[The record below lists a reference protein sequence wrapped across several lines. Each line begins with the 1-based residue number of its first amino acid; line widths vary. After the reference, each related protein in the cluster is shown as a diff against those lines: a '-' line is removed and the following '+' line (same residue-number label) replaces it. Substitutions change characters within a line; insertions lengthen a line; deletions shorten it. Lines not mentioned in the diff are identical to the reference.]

1 MWEEFGEWM
10 SKIKTHCTNLTEL
23 LYEQKQERGKYK
35 RKKTDP
41 VSHYLEE
48 YGRRFSYFSMIS
60 QSTVIKA
67 DNLSKNAFNLG
78 NHGSKGE

>member
-1 MWEEFGEWM
+1 MWEEFGEWT

-41 VSHYLEE
+41 VSHQ
-48 YGRRFSYFSMIS
+48 RSMEGVS
-60 QSTVIKA
+60 LTF
-67 DNLSKNAFNLG
+67 L
-78 NHGSKGE
+78 